1 MRIYT
6 TAEVAARFGISKRGL
21 EKWLQTRRRLGYVIP
36 GVTALG
42 KHTDESL
49 EWIREQRA
57 PLTSAAGRPIR
68 GRQSQPTTDDIDDF
82 LDGGN
87 PQDDQDAKPW
97 VTKPA
102 QSAHVPAVVTGLTP
116 ASRIPDAR
124 ELWEDAERHQARD
137 VDKIALRYSQ
147 EVVIPDERP
156 VLLVL
161 LSDAHF
167 GNAHTNYIQ
176 ARKDAELVR
185 DSDGV
190 YAAFLGDLID
200 GWITPQLGHI
210 QREQPMTLHREL
222 MLAESWLCMMSDK
235 LIAVV
240 SGNHDLRVYE
250 AAGLDLLAGMLSRVH
265 CLYDQHEINFTLRLG
280 KAAWRWKARH
290 EWKHRSQ
297 ANPSNQMEW
306 DARWNDGTW
315 DFAVGGHD
323 HTPTLLRPFIDS
335 ARGGRKKAAIKLGC
349 YSLDSPYGRALNR
362 ERLVPGGSLGIMLW
376 PDGDWQEFYSLDK
389 AVRFLAMERAR

>member
-1 MRIYT
+1 MTSR
-6 TAEVAARFGISKRGL
+6 EIS
-21 EKWLQTRRRLGYVIP
+21 ERLGIHLRSVPKAVQAHIGQTGTNPP
-36 GVTALG
+36 GYLG
-42 KHTDESL
+42 PNNYGEAFI
-49 EWIREQRA
+49 EWFN
-57 PLTSAAGRPIR
+57 TRP
-68 GRQSQPTTDDIDDF
+68 
-82 LDGGN
+82 N
-87 PQDDQDAKPW
+87 AKPW
-97 VTKPA
+97 FRGKKSVAGVQFVPAPEGSRVLTVEESTTKPPLTKGA
-102 QSAHVPAVVTGLTP
+102 QSVHVPAQVKGLTP
-116 ASRIPDAR
+116 ASRIPDKR
-124 ELWEDAERHQARD
+124 ELWEDAERHQMRD

-147 EVVIPDERP
+147 EVVIPDTRP

-167 GNAHTNYIQ
+167 GNAHTDYVQ

-200 GWITPQLGHI
+200 GWITPSLSHI

-222 MLAESWLCMMSDK
+222 MLAESWLTMMGEK
-235 LIAVV
+235 LVAVV

-250 AAGLDLLAGMLSRVH
+250 AAGLDLLAGMLSRVR
-265 CLYDQHEINFTLRLG
+265 CLYDQHEINWTLRLG
-280 KAAWRWKARH
+280 SASWRWKARH

-297 ANPSNQMEW
+297 NNPSNPMEY

-323 HTPTLLRPFIDS
+323 HTPTLLRPFID
-335 ARGGRKKAAIKLGC
+335 AAHDGRKKAAIKLGC

-362 ERLVPGGSLGIMLW
+362 ERIVPGGSLGIMLW
-376 PDGDWQEFYSLDK
+376 PDGDWQEFYSLEK
-389 AVRFLAMERAR
+389 AVRFLVMERAR